1 MNRTDRMTGILLA
14 LRGGQR
20 TAAELAA
27 RFEVSRRTILR
38 DLDALGQLG
47 VPVVATPGNGGGFA
61 LPEGYFLPPL
71 RLSAAEA
78 TTVLLGLAALGPPDD
93 SPFGDSRRTAEE
105 KLRAIIDTDTLRA
118 SEIALGQVRFERIA
132 DQPAA
137 GHLATIQRAIAD
149 GRWLR
154 VGYRSSRRTADH
166 TLLPLR
172 LVVADGRWY
181 VHAVSHE
188 AREQRR
194 YRLDRLDELRPVAPP
209 PDADAVIAAA
219 HAGGRDY
226 HHPDNPEVVLRLTG
240 PGVTRAP
247 DVLGVR
253 LAPETE
259 MDGWS
264 VVRFRCPRSELP
276 FYARCVLVLGD
287 DAVAVGPPELVAM
300 IRDVATRTLGRHPEF
315 PIPGAGS
322 RSTDGSLSMS

>member
-20 TAAELAA
+20 TAAELAT

-47 VPVVATPGNGGGFA
+47 VPVVATPGHGGGFA
-61 LPEGYFLPPL
+61 LPDGYFLPPL

-93 SPFGDSRRTAEE
+93 SPFGDAHRTAEE
-105 KLRAIIDTDTLRA
+105 KIRAIIDADTLRA

-132 DQPAA
+132 GQPAA
-137 GHLATIQRAIAD
+137 THLAATQRAIAEV
-149 GRWLR
+149 RWLR
-154 VGYRSSRRTADH
+154 VTYRSSRRTADH

-188 AREQRR
+188 TGERRR
-194 YRLDRLDELRPVAPP
+194 YRLDRIEDLHPVAPP
-209 PDADAVIAAA
+209 ADADAVIAASDRD
-219 HAGGRDY
+219 RDY
-226 HHPDNPEVVLRLTG
+226 HHPDNPELVLRLTG

-253 LAPETE
+253 LAPGPER
-259 MDGWS
+259 DGWS
-264 VVRFRCPRSELP
+264 VVRFRCPASELP

-287 DAVAVGPPELVAM
+287 DAVAIGPPDLVAL
-300 IRDVATRTLGRHPEF
+300 IREQ
-315 PIPGAGS
+315 S
-322 RSTDGSLSMS
+322 RRVLDRYQPS